1 MRSDSPFPELLGTL
15 GTMPV
20 LLREVAAALSGPAL
34 RRRPA
39 AGGFAFV
46 EHAWH
51 LADLEREGYG
61 ARIHRLL
68 AETTPALPD
77 FDGDRIARE
86 RDYLAGDAG
95 LALQVFAQA
104 RARNIERLASLD
116 AAALARRG
124 TQDGAGEVTLARVPR
139 MMAAHDASHVA
150 EIAELVEE
158 LAPGAPVLSR
168 LRAITPDPNEPALA

>member
-1 MRSDSPFPELLGTL
+1 MRSDSPLPELLARL
-15 GTMPV
+15 GGMPA
-20 LLREVAAALSGPAL
+20 LLRECAAALAGVA

-68 AETTPALPD
+68 VETVPALPD

-95 LALQVFAQA
+95 LALEVFAQA
-104 RARNIERLASLD
+104 RARNIEGLAALD

-124 TQDGAGEVTLARVPR
+124 TQEGVGEITLARVPR
-139 MMAAHDASHVA
+139 MMAAHDAAHVA
-150 EIAELVEE
+150 ELTALVEE
-158 LAPGAPVLSR
+158 LTSGAPVLSR
-168 LRAITPDPNEPALA
+168 LRAHAPVAGEPVLA

>member
-1 MRSDSPFPELLGTL
+1 MRSDSPRPDLSAPLGEMPALLG
-15 GTMPV
+15 
-20 LLREVAAALSGPAL
+20 EIAAALGEPAM

-39 AGGFAFV
+39 GGHFAFV

-68 AETTPALPD
+68 AESAAVLPD

-86 RDYLAGDAG
+86 REYLAGDAA
-95 LALQVFAQA
+95 LALEVFAGA
-104 RARNIERLASLD
+104 RRRNLERLAGLD

-124 TQDGAGEVTLARVPR
+124 TQEGVGEITLGRVPR
-139 MMAAHDASHVA
+139 MMAAHDAGHLQ
-150 EIAELVEE
+150 ELTALLEE
-158 LAPGAPVLSR
+158 LAPSAPVLTR
-168 LRAITPDPNEPALA
+168 LRALASIPGESALA